1 VDNFLG
7 EGPFGKILMSKE
19 IIQLNE
25 IEYAWPK
32 KPVVV
37 VCIDGG
43 DPEYIDS
50 GIEDGIIPNI
60 EGFLKNG
67 FYALARGSMPS
78 FTCPNN
84 MSIVTGSEPVT
95 HGISGNFY
103 LDRSTGE
110 PVVMTGPELLR
121 TYSIMSEFSRKGAR
135 VVSITAKDKLRRQL
149 QKGMDLSGG
158 SVSMSSQFADRC
170 TLNENGIEDSL
181 QFVGRPQ
188 PEMYSAELSLFVL
201 DAGIK
206 FLEERRPDI
215 LYLSLT
221 DFIQHTH
228 APGTPVANQFYSDMD
243 ARFGRL
249 KDLDAVLMVTA
260 DHGMGDKADENGDP
274 KVIWLQD
281 VLDQELGEGV
291 TRVIC
296 PITDAFVGHH
306 GSLGGF
312 VRVYITGET
321 KPELI
326 LEITENLNGIEKVW
340 TAENVAEELEQPLD
354 REGDIAV
361 VADKKTVIGGRQVD
375 HDLSA
380 LKGQRLRTHGSLH
393 EAQVP
398 FVLSDPLNDA
408 YARKSEKIP
417 LRSHQIFDF
426 AINGLN

>member
-1 VDNFLG
+1 
-7 EGPFGKILMSKE
+7 MSKE
-19 IIQLNE
+19 KLQLNE
-25 IEYAWPK
+25 IEYTWPK
-32 KPVVV
+32 NPVVV

-43 DPEYIDS
+43 DPEYFDS

-60 EGFLKNG
+60 EDFMKNG
-67 FYALARGSMPS
+67 FYAVSKGSMPS

-121 TYSIMSEFSRKGAR
+121 TCSIMSEFSRKGAR

-158 SVSMSSQFADRC
+158 SVSMSSQFADQC
-170 TLNENGIEDSL
+170 TMKENGIEDAL
-181 QFVGRPQ
+181 GFVGQPQ
-188 PEMYSAELSLFVL
+188 PDMYSADLSLFVL

-206 FLEERRPDI
+206 LLEEKRPDI

-221 DFIQHTH
+221 DFIQHTY

-249 KDLDAVLMVTA
+249 RELGAVVALTA
-260 DHGMGDKADENGDP
+260 DHGMGDKANENGEP
-274 KVIWLQD
+274 NVIWLQD
-281 VLDQELGEGV
+281 ILDKELGEGL
-291 TRVIC
+291 TKVIC

-321 KPELI
+321 KRERI
-326 LEITENLNGIEKVW
+326 LEITENITGIEKVW
-340 TAENVAEELEQPLD
+340 TAENVAEELELPVD
-354 REGDIAV
+354 REGDIAI
-361 VADKKTVIGGRQVD
+361 AGDKKTVIGGRQLD

-393 EAQVP
+393 EAHVP
-398 FVLSDPLNDA
+398 IVLSEPLNDA
-408 YARKSEKIP
+408 YARKAEQIP
-417 LRSHQIFDF
+417 LRSNQIFDF

>member
-1 VDNFLG
+1 
-7 EGPFGKILMSKE
+7 MTKE
-19 IIQLNE
+19 KLQLNE
-25 IEYAWPK
+25 IEYTWPK

-43 DPEYIDS
+43 DPEYFDS

-60 EGFLKNG
+60 EDFMKNG
-67 FYALARGSMPS
+67 FYAVSKGSMPS

-121 TYSIMSEFSRKGAR
+121 TCSIMSEFSRKGAR

-158 SVSMSSQFADRC
+158 SVSMSSQFADQC
-170 TLNENGIEDSL
+170 TMKENGIEDAL
-181 QFVGRPQ
+181 GFVGQPQ
-188 PEMYSAELSLFVL
+188 PDMYSADLSLFVL

-206 FLEERRPDI
+206 FLEEKRPDI

-249 KDLDAVLMVTA
+249 RELGAVVALTA
-260 DHGMGDKADENGDP
+260 DHGMGDKANENGEP
-274 KVIWLQD
+274 NVIWLQD
-281 VLDQELGEGV
+281 ILDKELGEGL
-291 TRVIC
+291 TKVIC

-306 GSLGGF
+306 GALGGF
-312 VRVYITGET
+312 VRGYITGET
-321 KPELI
+321 KRERI
-326 LEITENLNGIEKVW
+326 LEITENITGIEKVW
-340 TAENVAEELEQPLD
+340 TAENVAEELELPVD
-354 REGDIAV
+354 REGDIAI
-361 VADKKTVIGGRQVD
+361 AGDKKTVIGGRQLD

-393 EAQVP
+393 EAHVP
-398 FVLSDPLNDA
+398 IVLSEPLNDA
-408 YARKSEKIP
+408 YARKAEQIP
-417 LRSHQIFDF
+417 LRSNQIFDF

>member
-1 VDNFLG
+1 
-7 EGPFGKILMSKE
+7 MTKE
-19 IIQLNE
+19 KLQLNE
-25 IEYAWPK
+25 IEYTWPK

-43 DPEYIDS
+43 DPEYFDS

-60 EGFLKNG
+60 EDFMKNG
-67 FYALARGSMPS
+67 FYAVSKGSMPS

-121 TYSIMSEFSRKGAR
+121 TCSIMSEFSRKGAR

-158 SVSMSSQFADRC
+158 SVSMSSQFADQC
-170 TLNENGIEDSL
+170 TMKENGIEDAL
-181 QFVGRPQ
+181 GFVGQPQ
-188 PEMYSAELSLFVL
+188 PDMYSADLSLFVL

-206 FLEERRPDI
+206 FLEEKRPDI

-249 KDLDAVLMVTA
+249 RELGAVVALTA
-260 DHGMGDKADENGDP
+260 DHGMGDKANENGEP
-274 KVIWLQD
+274 NVIWLQD
-281 VLDQELGEGV
+281 ILDKELGEGL
-291 TRVIC
+291 TKVIC

-321 KPELI
+321 KRERI
-326 LEITENLNGIEKVW
+326 LEITENITGIEKVW
-340 TAENVAEELEQPLD
+340 TAEKVAEELELPLD
-354 REGDIAV
+354 REGDIAI
-361 VADKKTVIGGRQVD
+361 AGDKKTVIGGRQLD

-393 EAQVP
+393 EAHVP
-398 FVLSDPLNDA
+398 IVLSEPLNDA
-408 YARKSEKIP
+408 YARKAEQIP
-417 LRSHQIFDF
+417 LRSNQIFDF

>member
-1 VDNFLG
+1 
-7 EGPFGKILMSKE
+7 MSKE
-19 IIQLNE
+19 TIQLNE

-43 DPEYIDS
+43 DPEYINS

-67 FYALARGSMPS
+67 FYALAKGSMPS

-249 KDLDAVLMVTA
+249 KELDAVVALTA

-398 FVLSDPLNDA
+398 LVLSEPLNDA
-408 YARKSEKIP
+408 YARKAEQIP

>member
-1 VDNFLG
+1 
-7 EGPFGKILMSKE
+7 MSKE
-19 IIQLNE
+19 KIQLNE

-60 EGFLKNG
+60 EGFVKNG
-67 FYALARGSMPS
+67 FYAVAKGSMPS

-121 TYSIMSEFSRKGAR
+121 TCSIMSEFSRKGAR

-158 SVSMSSQFADRC
+158 SVSMSSQFADQC
-170 TLNENGIEDSL
+170 TLKENGIEDSL
-181 QFVGRPQ
+181 EFVGRPQ
-188 PEMYSAELSLFVL
+188 PDMYSAELSLFVL

-249 KDLDAVLMVTA
+249 RELGAVVALTA
-260 DHGMGDKADENGDP
+260 DHGMGDKADENGEP
-274 KVIWLQD
+274 NVIWLQD
-281 VLDQELGEGV
+281 VLDKELGDGL
-291 TRVIC
+291 TKVIC

-321 KPELI
+321 KRERI
-326 LEITENLNGIEKVW
+326 LEITENLTGIEKVW
-340 TAENVAEELEQPLD
+340 TAENVAEELELPLD
-354 REGDIAV
+354 REGDIAI
-361 VADKKTVIGGRQVD
+361 AGDKKTVIGGRQLD

-393 EAQVP
+393 EAHVP
-398 FVLSDPLNDA
+398 IVLSEPLNDA
-408 YARKSEKIP
+408 YARKAEQIP
-417 LRSHQIFDF
+417 LRSNQIFDF

>member
-1 VDNFLG
+1 
-7 EGPFGKILMSKE
+7 MSKE
-19 IIQLNE
+19 KLQLNKR
-25 IEYAWPK
+25 EYTWPK

-60 EGFLKNG
+60 EDFMKNG
-67 FYALARGSMPS
+67 FYAVSKGSMPS

-121 TYSIMSEFSRKGAR
+121 TRSIMSEFSRKGAR

-158 SVSMSSQFADRC
+158 SVSMSSQFADQC
-170 TLNENGIEDSL
+170 TLKENGIENSL
-181 QFVGRPQ
+181 EFVGRPQ
-188 PEMYSAELSLFVL
+188 PDMYSADLSLFVL

-206 FLEERRPDI
+206 FLEEKRPVI

-249 KDLDAVLMVTA
+249 RELGAVVALTA
-260 DHGMGDKADENGDP
+260 DHGMGDKANENGEP
-274 KVIWLQD
+274 NVIWLQD
-281 VLDQELGEGV
+281 VLDKELGEGL
-291 TRVIC
+291 TKVIC

-321 KPELI
+321 KRERI
-326 LEITENLNGIEKVW
+326 LEITENITGIEKVW

-361 VADKKTVIGGRQVD
+361 AADKKTVIGGRQLD

-398 FVLSDPLNDA
+398 FVLSEPLNDA
-408 YARKSEKIP
+408 YARKAEQIP
-417 LRSHQIFDF
+417 LRSNQIFDF

>member
-1 VDNFLG
+1 
-7 EGPFGKILMSKE
+7 MTKE
-19 IIQLNE
+19 KLQLNE
-25 IEYAWPK
+25 IEYTWPK

-43 DPEYIDS
+43 DPEYFDS

-60 EGFLKNG
+60 EDFMKNG
-67 FYALARGSMPS
+67 FYAVSKGSMPS

-121 TYSIMSEFSRKGAR
+121 TCSIMSEFSRKGAR

-158 SVSMSSQFADRC
+158 SVSMSSQFADQC
-170 TLNENGIEDSL
+170 SLKENGIEDSL
-181 QFVGRPQ
+181 EFVGRPQ
-188 PEMYSAELSLFVL
+188 PDMYSAELSLFVL

-206 FLEERRPDI
+206 FLEEKRPDI

-249 KDLDAVLMVTA
+249 RELGAVVALTA
-260 DHGMGDKADENGDP
+260 DHGMGDKANENGEP
-274 KVIWLQD
+274 NVIWLQD
-281 VLDQELGEGV
+281 VLDKELGEGL
-291 TRVIC
+291 TKVIC

-321 KPELI
+321 KRERI
-326 LEITENLNGIEKVW
+326 LEITENITGIEKVW
-340 TAENVAEELEQPLD
+340 TAENVAEELELPLD

-361 VADKKTVIGGRQVD
+361 AADKKTVIGGRQLD

-398 FVLSDPLNDA
+398 LVLSEPLNDA
-408 YARKSEKIP
+408 YARKAEQIP
-417 LRSHQIFDF
+417 LRSNQIFDF

>member
-1 VDNFLG
+1 
-7 EGPFGKILMSKE
+7 MTKE
-19 IIQLNE
+19 KLQLNE
-25 IEYAWPK
+25 IEYTWPK

-43 DPEYIDS
+43 DPEYFDS

-60 EGFLKNG
+60 EDFMKNG
-67 FYALARGSMPS
+67 FYAVSKGSMPS

-121 TYSIMSEFSRKGAR
+121 TCSIMSEFSRKGAR

-149 QKGMDLSGG
+149 QKGIDLSGG
-158 SVSMSSQFADRC
+158 SVSMSSQFADQC
-170 TLNENGIEDSL
+170 TMKENGIEEAL
-181 QFVGRPQ
+181 GFVGQPQ
-188 PEMYSAELSLFVL
+188 PDMYSADLSLFVL

-206 FLEERRPDI
+206 FLEEKRPDI

-249 KDLDAVLMVTA
+249 RELGAVVALTA
-260 DHGMGDKADENGDP
+260 DHGMGDKANENGEP
-274 KVIWLQD
+274 NVIWLQD
-281 VLDQELGEGV
+281 ILDKELGEGL
-291 TRVIC
+291 TKVIC

-321 KPELI
+321 KRERI
-326 LEITENLNGIEKVW
+326 LEITENITGIEKVW
-340 TAENVAEELEQPLD
+340 TAEKVAEELELPVD
-354 REGDIAV
+354 REGDIAI
-361 VADKKTVIGGRQVD
+361 AGDKKTVIGGRQLD

-393 EAQVP
+393 EAHVP
-398 FVLSDPLNDA
+398 IVLSEPLNDA
-408 YARKSEKIP
+408 YARKAEQIP
-417 LRSHQIFDF
+417 LRSNQIFDF
-426 AINGLN
+426 TINGLN